1 MPSYTDIHGTCI
13 DVITGKD
20 VEKEYLRTWT
30 ERPIFGK
37 KEISVQKINLL
48 DLRWKRE
55 REIRAK
61 KQLLR
66 K

>member
-1 MPSYTDIHGTCI
+1 MPSYTDIHGTRI

-37 KEISVQKINLL
+37 KEISV
-48 DLRWKRE
+48 
-55 REIRAK
+55 
-61 KQLLR
+61 
-66 K
+66 